1 MNLPVLAHNSG
12 KEANPVKKG
21 LMILLCIA
29 MAGMVLSGCA
39 SRRASGTTATAA
51 PIVTNSPMAT
61 AQAGTATEASGAGA
75 GVAGGAANAT
85 TGANGTSGMT
95 GMNGTS
101 SMSNA
106 SGTTDTMD
114 NSVMPAQN
122 NGSGMTPAEA
132 DRLAERV
139 EEAVERI
146 SEIDDAEAVIDSD
159 RRVVIAVEFNDQYK
173 AGLDDRMKEMITEAV
188 QNVDAEL
195 TDVEIT
201 DDSTLYGQVKSLGE
215 RLAKAT
221 GLDEM
226 ADDFGDLWDRITG
239 M

>member
-1 MNLPVLAHNSG
+1 M
-12 KEANPVKKG
+12 KKG

-61 AQAGTATEASGAGA
+61 QRPMTSASPDMSPNMSANTDTPATGT
-75 GVAGGAANAT
+75 NAT
-85 TGANGTSGMT
+85 NGMT
-95 GMNGTS
+95 S
-101 SMSNA
+101 
-106 SGTTDTMD
+106 TTDTMD
-114 NSVMPAQN
+114 NNMMPAQN
-122 NGSGMTPAEA
+122 NNMDGMTPAQA

-146 SEIDDAEAVIDSD
+146 SEIDDVEAVIDSD
-159 RRVVIAVEFNDQYK
+159 SRVVIAVEFDEQYK

-188 QNVDAEL
+188 QKVDEKL
-195 TDVEIT
+195 TDVQIT
-201 DDSTLYGQVKSLGE
+201 DDSTIYGQVKSLGE

-221 GLDEM
+221 GLDEL
-226 ADDFGDLWDRITG
+226 ADDFGDLWNRITG

>member
-1 MNLPVLAHNSG
+1 MNPSSLAHNSG
-12 KEANPVKKG
+12 KEANPVKKS

-61 AQAGTATEASGAGA
+61 MSPMASASPDMSPGMQTSGT
-75 GVAGGAANAT
+75 NAT
-85 TGANGTSGMT
+85 NGMT
-95 GMNGTS
+95 
-101 SMSNA
+101 
-106 SGTTDTMD
+106 GTTDTMD
-114 NSVMPAQN
+114 NGMMPVQNGTNGMASAQN
-122 NGSGMTPAEA
+122 GTSSMTPAQA

-146 SEIDDAEAVIDSD
+146 SEIDDAEAVIDTD
-159 RRVVIAVEFNDQYK
+159 NRVVIAVEFDDQYK
-173 AGLDDRMKEMITEAV
+173 AGLDDRMKQMIIEAV
-188 QNVDAEL
+188 QKVDEKL

-201 DDSTLYGQVKSLGE
+201 DDSTLYGQVKSLGD

-221 GLDEM
+221 GLDEL
-226 ADDFGDLWDRITG
+226 ADDFGDLWNRITG

>member
-1 MNLPVLAHNSG
+1 M
-12 KEANPVKKG
+12 KKG

-61 AQAGTATEASGAGA
+61 ASPMTATASPET
-75 GVAGGAANAT
+75 NAMTGT
-85 TGANGTSGMT
+85 TDTNGTSGMT
-95 GMNGTS
+95 
-101 SMSNA
+101 A
-106 SGTTDTMD
+106 TTDTMD
-114 NSVMPAQN
+114 NAMMPNAN
-122 NGSGMTPAEA
+122 NASGMTPAQA

-146 SEIDDAEAVIDSD
+146 SEIDDAEAVIDTD
-159 RRVVIAVEFNDQYK
+159 NRVVIAVEFNEQYN
-173 AGLDDRMKEMITEAV
+173 AGLDDRMKDMIVEAV
-188 QNVDAEL
+188 QKVDDGL
-195 TDVEIT
+195 TEIEIT
-201 DDSTLYGQVKSLGE
+201 DDDTLYGQVKNLGD

-221 GLDEM
+221 GLDEL

>member
-1 MNLPVLAHNSG
+1 M
-12 KEANPVKKG
+12 KKG

-39 SRRASGTTATAA
+39 SRNASGTTATAA

-85 TGANGTSGMT
+85 NGANGTSGITGTGDMT
-95 GMNGTS
+95 GTNGTN
-101 SMSNA
+101 SMSA
-106 SGTTDTMD
+106 SSGTTDTMD

-146 SEIDDAEAVIDSD
+146 SEIDDVEVVIDSD
-159 RRVVIAVEFNDQYK
+159 RRVVIAVEFDDQYS

-188 QNVDAEL
+188 QNVDEKL

-201 DDSTLYGQVKSLGE
+201 DDSTIYGQVKSLGE

-226 ADDFGDLWDRITG
+226 ADDFGDLWDRITN